1 MEQLQK
7 AIELYEEKRYESALF
22 LLDDLL
28 DKEPE
33 NHPALRYKGLAC
45 IEVKQYENAL
55 VCLEKAFKLNPTPQ
69 SEGELGV
76 CYYLLKRYDMAQIH
90 LIQSVVEQYNDYF
103 AKTLEKALLSKHN
116 DDAMLGL
123 KLLMHENNPKDIY
136 ILRDITN
143 LAQKLKKFDIAIEF
157 FEILL
162 KLCPNDYV
170 AWNNYGLV
178 LEELNRWDESY
189 ECYKKALSLKDFFSP
204 NFNLGI
210 MSRKLHL
217 FDDSIKYLK
226 KAVLQNHASP
236 QPKYS
241 LAMSYLMLKNFE
253 KGYPLYA
260 NHMTKIMPFYYKNE
274 WDGTPHPNSSLC
286 IFATGGLGD
295 MIMFARYFDYL
306 MGNFKKIYLLL
317 PKTLHSIIKANYPFI
332 EVIDSEIVFEDF
344 DYATTPMHI
353 LKFFNLDFTRFV
365 PGQKG
370 YLEISD
376 ELVNKFRVKFFD
388 INKPKIAINWHGNRE
403 GTRTFFNRS
412 MPISKF
418 EPIFDKY
425 KNEVVFYSVQKD
437 ESHKEIQNYPFII
450 DMYNQIKTFEDTAAI
465 LKNCD
470 LLISIDSSPV
480 HMAGAL
486 NVPTFV
492 MVPYSNE
499 WRWFVDDK
507 KSIWYNSVEIFR
519 QDNEGNWESVIEKIL
534 KKLENKI

>member
-1 MEQLQK
+1 MEQLEK
-7 AIELYEEKRYESALF
+7 AIELFKEKKYENSLF
-22 LLDDLL
+22 LLDEIL
-28 DKEPE
+28 KENE
-33 NHPALRYKGLAC
+33 NDFAALRHKGLC
-45 IEVKQYENAL
+45 YIELKQF
-55 VCLEKAFKLNPTPQ
+55 EKALICLKKAFELNKTPEY
-69 SEGELGV
+69 EGELGV
-76 CYYLLKRYDMAQIH
+76 CYYLLKQYDSAQIH
-90 LIQSVVEQYNDYF
+90 LIQSVVENYNEYF

-170 AWNNYGLV
+170 AWNNFGLV
-178 LEELNRWDESY
+178 LEELNRWNEAYD
-189 ECYKKALSLKDFFSP
+189 CYKKALSLKDFFSP

-217 FDDSIKYLK
+217 FNDSIKYLK
-226 KAVLQNHASP
+226 KAVLQNPSSP

-241 LAMSYLMLKNFE
+241 LAMSYLMVKDFE
-253 KGYPLYA
+253 KGYPLYVK
-260 NHMTKIMPFYYKNE
+260 HMTKIMPDFYKNE
-274 WDGTPHPNSSLC
+274 WDGKPHPDSTLC

-306 MGNFKKIYLLL
+306 IGNFKKVYLLL

-332 EVIDSEIVFEDF
+332 EVIDSDIIFTNF
-344 DYATTPMHI
+344 DYAITPMHI
-353 LKFFNLDFTRFV
+353 LKFFNLDFTKFV

-370 YLEISD
+370 YLEVSD
-376 ELVNKFRVKFFD
+376 ELINNFKLKFFD
-388 INKPKIAINWHGNRE
+388 IGKPKIAINWHGNRE

-412 MPISKF
+412 MPVEKF
-418 EPIFDKY
+418 EPIFEKY
-425 KNEVVFYSVQKD
+425 KDRVMFYSIQKD
-437 ESHKEIQNYPFII
+437 EAHKEIEKYPFVV

-486 NVPTFV
+486 NVPTYV
-492 MVPYSNE
+492 MLPYSNE

-507 KSIWYNSVEIFR
+507 RSIWYDSVEIFR
-519 QDNEGNWESVIEKIL
+519 QDNEGNFESVINKV
-534 KKLENKI
+534 LERLDRNF

>member
-1 MEQLQK
+1 MEQLEK
-7 AIELYEEKRYESALF
+7 AIELFKEKKYENSLF
-22 LLDDLL
+22 LLDEIL
-28 DKEPE
+28 KENE
-33 NHPALRYKGLAC
+33 NDFAALRHKGLC
-45 IEVKQYENAL
+45 YIELKQF
-55 VCLEKAFKLNPTPQ
+55 EKALICLKKAFELNKTPEY
-69 SEGELGV
+69 EGELGV
-76 CYYLLKRYDMAQIH
+76 CYYLLKQYDSAQIH
-90 LIQSVVEQYNDYF
+90 LIQSVVENYNEYF

-170 AWNNYGLV
+170 AWNNFGLV
-178 LEELNRWDESY
+178 LEELNRWNEAYD
-189 ECYKKALSLKDFFSP
+189 CYKKALSLKDFFSP

-217 FDDSIKYLK
+217 FNDSIKYLK
-226 KAVLQNHASP
+226 KAVLQNPSSP

-241 LAMSYLMLKNFE
+241 LAMSYLMVKDFE
-253 KGYPLYA
+253 KGYPLYVK
-260 NHMTKIMPFYYKNE
+260 HMTKIMPDFYKNE
-274 WDGTPHPNSSLC
+274 WDGKPHPDSTLC

-306 MGNFKKIYLLL
+306 IGNFKKVYLLL

-332 EVIDSEIVFEDF
+332 EVIDSDIIFTNF
-344 DYATTPMHI
+344 DYAITPMHI
-353 LKFFNLDFTRFV
+353 LKFFNLDFTKFV

-370 YLEISD
+370 YLEVSD
-376 ELVNKFRVKFFD
+376 ELINNFKLKFFD
-388 INKPKIAINWHGNRE
+388 IRKPKIAINWHGNRE

-412 MPISKF
+412 MPVEKF
-418 EPIFDKY
+418 EPIFEKY
-425 KNEVVFYSVQKD
+425 KDRVMFYSIQKD
-437 ESHKEIQNYPFII
+437 EAHKEIEKYSFVV

-486 NVPTFV
+486 NVPTYV
-492 MVPYSNE
+492 MLPYSNE

-507 KSIWYNSVEIFR
+507 RSIWYDSVEIFR
-519 QDNEGNWESVIEKIL
+519 QDNEGNFESVINKV
-534 KKLENKI
+534 LERLDRNF

>member
-1 MEQLQK
+1 MEQLEK
-7 AIELYEEKRYESALF
+7 AINLFKKRKYDSALI
-22 LLDDLL
+22 LLDEIL
-28 DKEPE
+28 KEDD
-33 NHPALRYKGLAC
+33 NNYNALRYKGLC
-45 IEVKQYENAL
+45 FIELKQF
-55 VCLEKAFKLNPTPQ
+55 EKALIYLKKTFELNKTPEA
-69 SEGELGV
+69 EGELGV
-76 CYYLLKRYDMAQIH
+76 CYYFLKKYDLAQIH
-90 LIQSVVEQYNDYF
+90 LIQSVVENYNDYF
-103 AKTLEKALLSKHN
+103 ARTLEKALLSKHN
-116 DDAMLGL
+116 DEAMLGL

-157 FEILL
+157 FETLL
-162 KLCPNDYV
+162 KLCPDDYV
-170 AWNNYGLV
+170 AWNNFGLI
-178 LEELNRWDESY
+178 LEELNRWNEAYD
-189 ECYKKALSLKDFFSP
+189 CYKKALNLKDFFSP

-217 FDDSIKYLK
+217 FNDSIKYLK
-226 KAVLQNHASP
+226 KAVLQNPNSP
-236 QPKYS
+236 QPRYS
-241 LAMSYLMLKNFE
+241 LAMSYLMVKDFE

-260 NHMTKIMPFYYKNE
+260 KHMTKIMPDFYKNE
-274 WDGTPHPNSSLC
+274 WDGKPHPNSILC

-306 MGNFKKIYLLL
+306 IGNFKKIYVLL
-317 PKTLHSIIKANYPFI
+317 PKTLHSIIKANYPFV
-332 EVIDSEIVFEDF
+332 EVVDSDIIFTKF

-353 LKFFNLDFTRFV
+353 LKFFNLDFTKFV

-370 YLEISD
+370 YLEVSD
-376 ELVNKFRVKFFD
+376 ESVNKFKLKFFD

-418 EPIFDKY
+418 EPIFEKY
-425 KNEVVFYSVQKD
+425 KDKAMFYSIQKD
-437 ESHKEIQNYPFII
+437 ESHKEIEKYPFVV
-450 DMYNQIKTFEDTAAI
+450 DMYNQIETFEDTAAI

-486 NVPTFV
+486 NIPTYV
-492 MVPYSNE
+492 MLPYSNE
-499 WRWFVDDK
+499 WRWFIDDK

-519 QDNEGNWESVIEKIL
+519 QKNEGNWESVIEQIL
-534 KKLENKI
+534 DKLQTEI